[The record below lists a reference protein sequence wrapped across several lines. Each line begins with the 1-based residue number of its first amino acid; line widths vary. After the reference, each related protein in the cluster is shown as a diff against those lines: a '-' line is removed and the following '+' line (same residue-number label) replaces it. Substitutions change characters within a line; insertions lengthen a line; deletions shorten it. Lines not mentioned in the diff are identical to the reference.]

1 MAKKKS
7 TSKEFSVEDKLHA
20 LHKLQSIDSEIDKIR
35 TVRGEL
41 PLEVQDLEDE
51 LKGVETRIEKIDSD
65 IADKENNI
73 TKRKLAIKES
83 EELVKKYNEQ
93 LNNIKNNREYDS
105 LSKEIEFQN
114 LEIELANKKIKDNLA
129 KIELLKVTKTEST
142 EILNER
148 KEIFE
153 EKKVELASI
162 VSETEKDEEKLLEQ
176 SKKAEKVVDD
186 RLLSAYKRI
195 RKSSRNGLAVVSVER
210 DSCSGCYSKIP
221 PQRQLDIKAHKKII
235 VCEHCGRILV
245 DSAMFEKEKAK
256 A

>member
-148 KEIFE
+148 KKF
-153 EKKVELASI
+153 
-162 VSETEKDEEKLLEQ
+162 
-176 SKKAEKVVDD
+176 SKK
-186 RLLSAYKRI
+186 
-195 RKSSRNGLAVVSVER
+195 KSSWPPLFQKPKRMKRN
-210 DSCSGCYSKIP
+210 C
-221 PQRQLDIKAHKKII
+221 
-235 VCEHCGRILV
+235 
-245 DSAMFEKEKAK
+245 
-256 A
+256 

>member
-1 MAKKKS
+1 MAKKKP
-7 TSKEFSVEDKLHA
+7 TSNEFSVEDKLHA
-20 LHKLQSIDSEIDKIR
+20 LHKLQTIDSEIDKIR

-51 LKGVETRIEKIDSD
+51 LKGVETRIEKINSD
-65 IADKENNI
+65 ISDKENNI

-129 KIELLKVTKTEST
+129 KIELLKVSKKEST
-142 EILNER
+142 EIFNEK

-153 EKKVELASI
+153 EKKVELDSI

-210 DSCSGCYSKIP
+210 DSCGGCYSKIP

-245 DSAMFEKEKAK
+245 DSAMFQKEEAT

>member
-186 RLLSAYKRI
+186 RLLSAYKT
-195 RKSSRNGLAVVSVER
+195 
-210 DSCSGCYSKIP
+210 
-221 PQRQLDIKAHKKII
+221 
-235 VCEHCGRILV
+235 
-245 DSAMFEKEKAK
+245 
-256 A
+256 

>member
-7 TSKEFSVEDKLHA
+7 SKKEFSVEDKLHA
-20 LHKLQSIDSEIDKIR
+20 LHKLQTIDSEIDKIR

-51 LKGVETRIEKIDSD
+51 LKGVETRIEKINSD
-65 IADKENNI
+65 ISDKENNI

-129 KIELLKVTKTEST
+129 KIELLKVSKKEST
-142 EILNER
+142 EIFNEK

-153 EKKVELASI
+153 EKKVELDSI

-210 DSCSGCYSKIP
+210 DSCGGCYSKIP

-245 DSAMFEKEKAK
+245 DSAMFQKEEAT

>member
-7 TSKEFSVEDKLHA
+7 SKKVEDKLHA
-20 LHKLQSIDSEIDKIR
+20 LHKLQTIDSEIDKIR

-51 LKGVETRIEKIDSD
+51 LKGVETRIEKINSD
-65 IADKENNI
+65 ISDKENNI

-129 KIELLKVTKTEST
+129 KIELLKVSKEEST
-142 EILNER
+142 EIFNEK

-153 EKKVELASI
+153 EKKVELDSI

-210 DSCSGCYSKIP
+210 DSCGGCYSKIP

-245 DSAMFEKEKAK
+245 DSAMFQKEEAT

>member
-1 MAKKKS
+1 MAKKTASK
-7 TSKEFSVEDKLHA
+7 KEFSVEDKLHA
-20 LHKLQSIDSEIDKIR
+20 LHRLQTIDSEIDKIR

-51 LKGVETRIEKIDSD
+51 LKGVETRIAKIDSD
-65 IADKENNI
+65 ISDKENAI

-83 EELVKKYNEQ
+83 EELVKKYNGQ

-114 LEIELANKKIKDNLA
+114 LEIELANKKIKENQV
-129 KIELLKVTKTEST
+129 KVELLHQTKSEATEL
-142 EILNER
+142 LNER

-153 EKKVELASI
+153 EKKVELESI
-162 VSETEKDEEKLLEQ
+162 VSETEKDEKELLKQ
-176 SKKAEKVVDD
+176 SEKAEKVVDE
-186 RLLSAYKRI
+186 RLLTAYKRI

-210 DSCSGCYSKIP
+210 DSCGGCYSKIP

-235 VCEHCGRILV
+235 VCEHCGRILI
-245 DSAMFEKEKAK
+245 DSAMFETSQVQA
-256 A
+256 